1 MMGGRGYEQTEKQP
15 GHDLYGA
22 AVRRADF
29 DDVHR
34 AGAGGRQSGA
44 DNLPGEYGGVGGTG
58 PLTTV
63 ISDKL
68 RYCGTVETAEDG
80 TITQIFAQGIGTGS
94 GEAFQ
99 LTEDGKVMLGGKS
112 LLGSGAYPR
121 DLTVS
126 SLTMTYNKDSRLF
139 TVSME
144 ISNQK
149 GQRLAGGMDFQV
161 KKLNTSESDI

>member
-1 MMGGRGYEQTEKQP
+1 MSRLKSSRGMTFMELLCAVLILLMSTALVLVGVNLALTTYRANMEASEAQV
-15 GHDLYGA
+15 LY
-22 AVRRADF
+22 
-29 DDVHR
+29 
-34 AGAGGRQSGA
+34 S
-44 DNLPGEYGGVGGTG
+44 T
-58 PLTTV
+58 LTTV

-99 LTEDGKVMLGGKS
+99 LTDGKVTLGGKS

-139 TVSME
+139 TVSLE
-144 ISNQK
+144 VCNQK

-161 KKLNTSESDI
+161 KKLNTSEADI

>member
-1 MMGGRGYEQTEKQP
+1 MSRLKSSRGMTFMELLCAVLILLMSTALVLVGVNLALTTYRANMEASEAQV
-15 GHDLYGA
+15 LY
-22 AVRRADF
+22 
-29 DDVHR
+29 
-34 AGAGGRQSGA
+34 S
-44 DNLPGEYGGVGGTG
+44 T
-58 PLTTV
+58 LTTV

-80 TITQIFAQGIGTGS
+80 TITQIFAQGIGTG
-94 GEAFQ
+94 EAFQ
-99 LTEDGKVMLGGKS
+99 LTEDGKVTLGGKS

-126 SLTMTYNKDSRLF
+126 SLNMTYNKHSRIF

-149 GQRLAGGMDFQV
+149 GQRLAGGMNFQV
-161 KKLNTSESDI
+161 KKLNTSETDI

>member
-44 DNLPGEYGGVGGTG
+44 DNLPGEYGGVEAQVLYST
-58 PLTTV
+58 LTTV

-80 TITQIFAQGIGTGS
+80 TITQYSRRVSALAAVRRFS
-94 GEAFQ
+94 
-99 LTEDGKVMLGGKS
+99 LRRTEK
-112 LLGSGAYPR
+112 
-121 DLTVS
+121 
-126 SLTMTYNKDSRLF
+126 
-139 TVSME
+139 
-144 ISNQK
+144 
-149 GQRLAGGMDFQV
+149 
-161 KKLNTSESDI
+161 

>member
-1 MMGGRGYEQTEKQP
+1 M
-15 GHDLYGA
+15 
-22 AVRRADF
+22 
-29 DDVHR
+29 
-34 AGAGGRQSGA
+34 
-44 DNLPGEYGGVGGTG
+44 
-58 PLTTV
+58 
-63 ISDKL
+63 
-68 RYCGTVETAEDG
+68 
-80 TITQIFAQGIGTGS
+80 
-94 GEAFQ
+94 
-99 LTEDGKVMLGGKS
+99 
-112 LLGSGAYPR
+112 LGSGAYPR

>member
-1 MMGGRGYEQTEKQP
+1 MSRLKSSRGMTFMELLCAVLILMMSTALVLVGVNLALTTYRVNMEASEAQV
-15 GHDLYGA
+15 LY
-22 AVRRADF
+22 
-29 DDVHR
+29 
-34 AGAGGRQSGA
+34 S
-44 DNLPGEYGGVGGTG
+44 T
-58 PLTTV
+58 LTTV